1 MAKLVFGATL
11 LFAMVNVCL
20 PLHAQQA
27 SVSLSVCNAGK
38 VDIDALVAKD
48 NHVTTSH
55 IAPSTCA
62 DAYSEHSGIPAY
74 VGFAFVDS
82 HGQWGTPHRFDLL
95 PDFGSRHDNTADNT
109 ALAQVLLGQRPQP
122 ASEPVRVLAT
132 ANQDV
137 SVRRG
142 NKDAPAQLQFS
153 FSPSNPACHQSQ
165 TGGAS
170 HVWTDNLPL
179 NATSSQVA
187 TAAREDAQASANRG
201 TLKTE
206 TVCDHFVYTLNAVA
220 YPETREL
227 SFEKVCARCPSKEKP
242 DSPEQQAAAHQVI
255 GMMSAVS
262 PTIGAMVNQGN
273 QQVLD
278 ERQAR
283 EEQLKPPALQNWPD
297 FNLALARIP
306 RSGGLPPGMPRKIA
320 IRGTVSRIEFS
331 LPGASEPWVD
341 VYFKESP
348 DGIFNVCALY
358 PEIFQDAFGA
368 DFGTRMIGQAIEVEG
383 RLQRSRCK
391 GHKGGIRVTLS
402 RQMRRIDTAQV
413 AVTLA
418 STVAGG
424 QAAGPAAVAP
434 TPAAQPVHIEP
445 GAVQQNA
452 VTVANPARVPTSGQP
467 VKPASDRAASAQAA
481 APAATAPTPSSAA
494 TPGANAAQEQQ
505 DRAKL
510 NDAVEEQRQQQIA
523 ERQKQLQERAEKY
536 AACRQKALKDHPG
549 GGADLVKAFMPC
561 IQALQAK

>member
-11 LFAMVNVCL
+11 LFALVAVCL
-20 PLHAQQA
+20 PLQAQQP

-48 NHVTTSH
+48 DHVTSSL
-55 IAPSTCA
+55 IAPNTCA
-62 DAYSEHSGIPAY
+62 DVYSEHVGLPAHL
-74 VGFAFVDS
+74 GFAFVDS

-95 PDFGSRHDNTADNT
+95 PDFGSRHDNTA
-109 ALAQVLLGQRPQP
+109 AARQLLGQSSQP

-132 ANQDV
+132 ANQNV

-142 NKDAPAQLQFS
+142 NKDASAQLQFS

-165 TGGAS
+165 TGAAS

-201 TLKTE
+201 PLKTE

-220 YPETREL
+220 YPESREL

-242 DSPEQQAAAHQVI
+242 ASPEQQAAAHQVI
-255 GMMSAVS
+255 GMMSTVS

-297 FNLALARIP
+297 FNLALAKTP

-348 DGIFNVCALY
+348 DGMFNVCALY
-358 PEIFQDAFGA
+358 PEIFQDVFGA
-368 DFGTRMIGQAIEVEG
+368 DFSTRMIGQAIEVEG

-391 GHKGGIRVTLS
+391 GYKGSIRVTLS
-402 RQMRRIDTAQV
+402 RQMRRIDSAQV

-424 QAAGPAAVAP
+424 QASGPAAVAP

-445 GAVQQNA
+445 GTIQQNA
-452 VTVANPARVPTSGQP
+452 VTAANPARVPTAGQP
-467 VKPASDRAASAQAA
+467 VKSVSDRATSKHAA
-481 APAATAPTPSSAA
+481 APAPSSTA
-494 TPGANAAQEQQ
+494 TPEAKAAQEQQ
-505 DRAKL
+505 DRAQL
-510 NDAVEEQRQQQIA
+510 NAAAQHQRQQQIA
-523 ERQKQLQERAEKY
+523 EHQKQVQERAEKY
-536 AACRQKALKDHPG
+536 AACRQQALKDHPG
-549 GGADLVKAFMPC
+549 GGADLVKAFSSC
-561 IQALQAK
+561 VQALRAK

>member
-1 MAKLVFGATL
+1 
-11 LFAMVNVCL
+11 
-20 PLHAQQA
+20 
-27 SVSLSVCNAGK
+27 

-48 NHVTTSH
+48 NHLASSH
-55 IAPSTCA
+55 IAPNTCL
-62 DAYSEHSGIPAY
+62 DVYSEHAGLPAHL
-74 VGFAFVDS
+74 GFAFVDS

-95 PDFGSRHDNTADNT
+95 PDFGFRHDNA
-109 ALAQVLLGQRPQP
+109 AAAQQLLGQSSQP

-201 TLKTE
+201 TLKTA

-297 FNLALARIP
+297 FNLALAKIP

-445 GAVQQNA
+445 GTVQQNA
-452 VTVANPARVPTSGQP
+452 VTVANPARAPTPRQP
-467 VKPASDRAASAQAA
+467 VKPVSDRAPSKPAA
-481 APAATAPTPSSAA
+481 APAPAPSSAA
-494 TPGANAAQEQQ
+494 TPEAKAAQQQQ
-505 DRAKL
+505 DRAQS
-510 NDAVEEQRQQQIA
+510 NAAAQQQRQQQIA
-523 ERQKQLQERAEKY
+523 EHQKQLQERAEKY
-536 AACRQKALKDHPG
+536 AACRQQALNDHPG
-549 GGADLVKAFMPC
+549 GGADLVKAFEAC
-561 IQALQAK
+561 VQALRAK